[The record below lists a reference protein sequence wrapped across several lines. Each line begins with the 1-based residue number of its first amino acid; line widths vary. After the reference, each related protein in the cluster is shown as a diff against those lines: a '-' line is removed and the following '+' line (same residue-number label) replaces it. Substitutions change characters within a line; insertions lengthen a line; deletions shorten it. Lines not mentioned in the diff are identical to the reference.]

1 MIHVHGYLG
10 EISPATR
17 SLAGRVAL
25 VVGGRRHLD
34 ALGVPDER
42 RVVLGALSPAVERLK
57 ALPDGDDA
65 LVLASGDPGF
75 HGIVR
80 RLRDE
85 GLDLAVTPAVSS
97 VAAAF
102 AAVALPWD
110 DAVVVSAHG
119 RPIDDAVAAARRH
132 PKVAV
137 LTGPGAG
144 VRELAAGLAGLAGDS
159 SSPSGSASR
168 TSGCGSSPRRR
179 PPSRRWRSRTWCLSS
194 GLQTK
199 SQRRTA

>member
-17 SLAGRVAL
+17 SLAGRMAL

-80 RLRDE
+80 RLREE
-85 GLDLAVTPAVSS
+85 GLDLTVTPAVSS

-159 SSPSGSASR
+159 SSPSGSGSR
-168 TSGCGSSPRRR
+168 ISGCVS
-179 PPSRRWRSRTWCLSS
+179 
-194 GLQTK
+194 
-199 SQRRTA
+199 

>member
-17 SLAGRVAL
+17 SLAERVAL

-80 RLRDE
+80 RLR
-85 GLDLAVTPAVSS
+85 
-97 VAAAF
+97 
-102 AAVALPWD
+102 
-110 DAVVVSAHG
+110 
-119 RPIDDAVAAARRH
+119 
-132 PKVAV
+132 
-137 LTGPGAG
+137 
-144 VRELAAGLAGLAGDS
+144 
-159 SSPSGSASR
+159 
-168 TSGCGSSPRRR
+168 
-179 PPSRRWRSRTWCLSS
+179 
-194 GLQTK
+194 
-199 SQRRTA
+199 